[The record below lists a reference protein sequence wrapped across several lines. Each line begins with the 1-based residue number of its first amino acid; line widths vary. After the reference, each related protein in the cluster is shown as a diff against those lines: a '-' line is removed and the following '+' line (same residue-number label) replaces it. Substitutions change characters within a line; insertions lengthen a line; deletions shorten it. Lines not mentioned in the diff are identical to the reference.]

1 MSSVDFSKIYTAL
14 EAPKKEQLAY
24 PFSYILGDGEK
35 DEYNEMFSTSDFAK
49 GILGEEKCEC
59 GNFPHNI
66 VEFYWIHEGQN
77 DEEPWECLC
86 KLDNGNYAFYTASC
100 DYTGFDCQG
109 GMSLIV
115 SGDREKLFNE
125 GMSDGQRERC
135 LIDKGLKKK
144 AKKEWKPSAA
154 LAEKMKSTTAPKAT
168 AMPKAT
174 TMPKATEAEITV
186 WHNDIP
192 LSLEF
197 DNLNGL
203 EFEAL
208 EYAIRGLTAKF
219 LTPKPKDGK
228 SSAPPKKEF
237 YEVNCWPDKKVKK
250 IDEAFKKR
258 FADPEKKWQLRM
270 KDSADASVSK
280 WGKVEVSFRLC

>member
-1 MSSVDFSKIYTAL
+1 
-14 EAPKKEQLAY
+14 
-24 PFSYILGDGEK
+24 
-35 DEYNEMFSTSDFAK
+35 
-49 GILGEEKCEC
+49 
-59 GNFPHNI
+59 
-66 VEFYWIHEGQN
+66 
-77 DEEPWECLC
+77 
-86 KLDNGNYAFYTASC
+86 
-100 DYTGFDCQG
+100 
-109 GMSLIV
+109 MSLIV

-125 GMSDGQRERC
+125 GMSDSQRERC

-144 AKKEWKPSAA
+144 TKKEWKPSAA
-154 LAEKMKSTTAPKAT
+154 LAEKMKSTTVPKTT
-168 AMPKAT
+168 A
-174 TMPKATEAEITV
+174 MPKATEAEITV

-270 KDSADASVSK
+270 KDSADASVRK